1 MKEPKFELSK
11 KELNLIRFYG
21 GLDHVIFYIKRE
33 LEKAEKQ
40 ILLEKQQIKTQ
51 VDSING
57 EIAAY
62 NKIEPPVTDAETTQ
76 EPETE
81 LEPAK

>member
-1 MKEPKFELSK
+1 MSTISELRSEAQSRGE
-11 KELNLIRFYG
+11 ELVKRFQ
-21 GLDHVIFYIKRE
+21 E

-40 ILLEKQQIKTQ
+40 ILVEKQQIKTQ

-81 LEPAK
+81 LEPSK

>member
-1 MKEPKFELSK
+1 MSIISELRSEAQSRGE
-11 KELNLIRFYG
+11 ELVKRFQ
-21 GLDHVIFYIKRE
+21 E

-62 NKIEPPVTDAETTQ
+62 NKIEPPVTDTETTQ

>member
-1 MKEPKFELSK
+1 MSTISQLRSEAQARGEELVK
-11 KELNLIRFYG
+11 RFQ
-21 GLDHVIFYIKRE
+21 E
-33 LEKAEKQ
+33 LEKAEQQ
-40 ILLEKQQIKTQ
+40 ILVEKSQIKSQ
-51 VDSING
+51 VDTING

>member
-1 MKEPKFELSK
+1 MSTISELRSEAQSRGE
-11 KELNLIRFYG
+11 ELVKRFQ
-21 GLDHVIFYIKRE
+21 E

-40 ILLEKQQIKTQ
+40 ILVEKQQIKTQ

-62 NKIEPPVTDAETTQ
+62 NKIEPPVADPETTQ

>member
-1 MKEPKFELSK
+1 MSTISELRSEAQSRGE
-11 KELNLIRFYG
+11 ELVQRFQ
-21 GLDHVIFYIKRE
+21 E

-62 NKIEPPVTDAETTQ
+62 NKIEPPTTEVEPQ
-76 EPETE
+76 PEPEPVE
-81 LEPAK
+81 

>member
-1 MKEPKFELSK
+1 MSTISELRSEAQSRGE
-11 KELNLIRFYG
+11 ELVQRFQ
-21 GLDHVIFYIKRE
+21 E

-51 VDSING
+51 VDTING

-62 NKIEPPVTDAETTQ
+62 NKIEPPAAEVESSQ
-76 EPETE
+76 SKSAE
-81 LEPAK
+81 LQSVE

>member
-1 MKEPKFELSK
+1 MSTISELRSEAQSRGE
-11 KELNLIRFYG
+11 ELVKRFQ
-21 GLDHVIFYIKRE
+21 E
-33 LEKAEKQ
+33 LEKADKQ
-40 ILLEKQQIKTQ
+40 ILVEKQQIKTQ
-51 VDSING
+51 VDSINV

-62 NKIEPPVTDAETTQ
+62 NKIEPPVTDTETTQ

>member
-1 MKEPKFELSK
+1 MSTISELRSEAQSRGE
-11 KELNLIRFYG
+11 ELVQRFQ
-21 GLDHVIFYIKRE
+21 E

-40 ILLEKQQIKTQ
+40 ILVEKQQIKTQ

-62 NKIEPPVTDAETTQ
+62 NKIEPPVSDTETTQ
-76 EPETE
+76 EPETQ

>member
-1 MKEPKFELSK
+1 MSTISELRSEAQSRGE
-11 KELNLIRFYG
+11 ELVQRFQ
-21 GLDHVIFYIKRE
+21 E

-62 NKIEPPVTDAETTQ
+62 NNIEPHVTDTETTQ

>member
-1 MKEPKFELSK
+1 MSTISELRSEAQSRGE
-11 KELNLIRFYG
+11 ELVKRFQ
-21 GLDHVIFYIKRE
+21 E

-40 ILLEKQQIKTQ
+40 ILHEKQQIKTQ

>member
-1 MKEPKFELSK
+1 MSTISELRSEAQSRGE
-11 KELNLIRFYG
+11 EL
-21 GLDHVIFYIKRE
+21 VKRIQE
-33 LEKAEKQ
+33 LEKAEQQ
-40 ILLEKQQIKTQ
+40 ILVEKQQIKTQ

>member
-1 MKEPKFELSK
+1 MSTISELRSEAQSRGE
-11 KELNLIRFYG
+11 ELVQRFQ
-21 GLDHVIFYIKRE
+21 E

>member
-1 MKEPKFELSK
+1 MSTISELRSEAQSRGE
-11 KELNLIRFYG
+11 ELVKRFQ
-21 GLDHVIFYIKRE
+21 E

-40 ILLEKQQIKTQ
+40 ILVEKQQIKTQ

>member
-1 MKEPKFELSK
+1 MSTISELRSEAQSRGE
-11 KELNLIRFYG
+11 ELVKRFQ
-21 GLDHVIFYIKRE
+21 E

-40 ILLEKQQIKTQ
+40 ILVEKQQIKTQ

-62 NKIEPPVTDAETTQ
+62 NKIAPPVADTETTQ
-76 EPETE
+76 EPETA
-81 LEPAK
+81 LEPAKEWL

>member
-1 MKEPKFELSK
+1 MSTISELRSEAQSRGE
-11 KELNLIRFYG
+11 ELVQRFQ
-21 GLDHVIFYIKRE
+21 E

-40 ILLEKQQIKTQ
+40 ILVEKQQIKTQ

>member
-1 MKEPKFELSK
+1 MSTISELRSEAQSRVE
-11 KELNLIRFYG
+11 ELGKRFQ
-21 GLDHVIFYIKRE
+21 E

-40 ILLEKQQIKTQ
+40 ILVEKQQIKTQ

-62 NKIEPPVTDAETTQ
+62 NKIEPPVSDTETTQ

>member
-1 MKEPKFELSK
+1 MSTISELRSEAQSRGE
-11 KELNLIRFYG
+11 ELVQRFQ
-21 GLDHVIFYIKRE
+21 E

-62 NKIEPPVTDAETTQ
+62 NKIEPPVTDTETTQ

>member
-1 MKEPKFELSK
+1 MSTISELRTEAQTK
-11 KELNLIRFYG
+11 GQELVKRFQ
-21 GLDHVIFYIKRE
+21 E
-33 LEKAEKQ
+33 LENAEKQ
-40 ILLEKQQIKTQ
+40 ILAEKAQIKTQ

-62 NKIEPPVTDAETTQ
+62 NKIEPPVTDTETTQ

>member
-1 MKEPKFELSK
+1 MSTISELRSEAQSRGE
-11 KELNLIRFYG
+11 ELVQRFQ
-21 GLDHVIFYIKRE
+21 E

-62 NKIEPPVTDAETTQ
+62 NKIEPPVSDTETTQ

>member
-1 MKEPKFELSK
+1 MSTISELRSEAQSRGE
-11 KELNLIRFYG
+11 ELVQRFQ
-21 GLDHVIFYIKRE
+21 E

-40 ILLEKQQIKTQ
+40 IFLEKQQIKTQ

-62 NKIEPPVTDAETTQ
+62 NKIEPPVTEAETTQ

>member
-1 MKEPKFELSK
+1 MSTIAELRREAQSRGE
-11 KELNLIRFYG
+11 ELVKRFQ
-21 GLDHVIFYIKRE
+21 E

-40 ILLEKQQIKTQ
+40 ILVEKQQIKTQ

-62 NKIEPPVTDAETTQ
+62 NKIEPPVTDPETTQ

>member
-1 MKEPKFELSK
+1 MSTISELRSEAQSRGE
-11 KELNLIRFYG
+11 ELVKRFQ
-21 GLDHVIFYIKRE
+21 E

-40 ILLEKQQIKTQ
+40 ILVEKQQIKTQ

-57 EIAAY
+57 EIAPY
-62 NKIEPPVTDAETTQ
+62 NKIEPPVSDTETTQ